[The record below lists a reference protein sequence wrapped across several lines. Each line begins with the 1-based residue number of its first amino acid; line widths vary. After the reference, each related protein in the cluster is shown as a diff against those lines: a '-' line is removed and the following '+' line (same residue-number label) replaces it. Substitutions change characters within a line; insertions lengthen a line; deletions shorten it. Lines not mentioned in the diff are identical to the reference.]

1 MGRKNHSPEQIIGKL
16 REAEVHI
23 SKGMTVEA
31 AARQIEVTY
40 QTYTRWRKEYGGMRT
55 DQAKRLKELEKENLR
70 LKHLVADKELDNQIL
85 REALAYDGKK
95 STAR

>member
-23 SKGMTVEA
+23 SK
-31 AARQIEVTY
+31 
-40 QTYTRWRKEYGGMRT
+40 
-55 DQAKRLKELEKENLR
+55 
-70 LKHLVADKELDNQIL
+70 QIL

-95 STAR
+95 STAQ